1 MFNVNFAVYNVNLLL
16 TPDLNVVQVL
26 TIVIV
31 VIVVNI
37 VCRQLRTAKAEKS
50 KGQFL
55 KFYDTCS
62 SLVLRKKKVKS
73 QNRGTVHPKV
83 DYP

>member
-31 VIVVNI
+31 VIVVDI
-37 VCRQLRTAKAEKS
+37 VCVLLLGNTA
-50 KGQFL
+50 
-55 KFYDTCS
+55 
-62 SLVLRKKKVKS
+62 
-73 QNRGTVHPKV
+73 QNQ
-83 DYP
+83 